1 MTRLITA
8 FLFVLL
14 LKPAGSNSCSFIT
27 LTGSGISA
35 SQERITGSF
44 SVIENN
50 GPFRVLVQQGR
61 QTALTITGETNIL
74 PEISTEVRNGR
85 LYIGY
90 RKQNLRAT
98 HQEVVISLVVPCLT
112 ALVQNGDGSIEGIG
126 DWDRHDIRISNCGR
140 GEINWSMT
148 QAALFSMR

>member
-1 MTRLITA
+1 MTRLIAA

-27 LTGSGISA
+27 LTGSGIST

-44 SVIENN
+44 TVVENN

-61 QTALTITGETNIL
+61 QTALTITGEDNIL

-85 LYIGY
+85 LYIAY
-90 RKQNLRAT
+90 RKENLRSS
-98 HQEVVISLVVPCLT
+98 HQEVVISLVVPSLT
-112 ALVQNGDGSIEGIG
+112 ALVQHGNGSIERIG
-126 DWDRHDIRISNCGR
+126 EWDGQDIRINNCGD
-140 GEINWSMT
+140 GEIIIG
-148 QAALFSMR
+148 Q